1 MNYVQLEKLGEGT
14 YATVYKG
21 RSRTTNEIVALKE
34 IHLDAEEGTPSTAIR
49 EISLMKELKHVNIVR
64 LYDVIHTE
72 TKLVLIFEY
81 CERDLKKYM
90 DAHGDRGALDPV
102 TVRSFMYQLLKGTA
116 FCHENRV
123 LHRDLKPQ
131 NLLINRK
138 GELKLGDFGLARAFG
153 VPVNT
158 FSNEVVTLWYRA
170 PDVLLGSR
178 TYSTSIDV
186 WSCGCI
192 FAEMIS
198 GVPLF
203 RGRDNQ
209 DQLLHIMRIIGTPDD
224 RLLRRIATE
233 AAPPSADGQ
242 QAPPAPKQ
250 YPRYPKIPFQQ
261 VLPKASPQ
269 ALDLLERL
277 LQFDP
282 SKRISAADAL
292 NHPYFTST
300 AMAFPVPPP
309 GAMAPPNYNFPHPHA
324 HHQQQLSQQQQQ
336 QAHAQAQAHAAY
348 LAQQQGMQQGV
359 YPNQATQAQAHAQA
373 QAQAQAQAAQA
384 QAQAQAMGHFIP
396 YQGSVPNVPQYA
408 AGGR

>member
-1 MNYVQLEKLGEGT
+1 MNNYIQGEKLGEGT

-21 RSRTTNEIVALKE
+21 RSRTTNEVVALKE

-64 LYDVIHTE
+64 LHDVIHTE
-72 TKLVLIFEY
+72 TKLVLIFEF
-81 CERDLKKYM
+81 CEQDLKKYM
-90 DAHGDRGALDPV
+90 DTHGERGALDPL

-224 RLLRRIATE
+224 RTLRKIATDSPE
-233 AAPPSADGQ
+233 ITL
-242 QAPPAPKQ
+242 KQ

-261 VLPKASPQ
+261 ILPKASAQ
-269 ALDLLERL
+269 AIDLLDRL

-282 SKRISAADAL
+282 AKRITAADAL
-292 NHPYFTST
+292 QHPYFTTPAPAPHGVSFT
-300 AMAFPVPPP
+300 VGNASHIAPQGTVAAMPPPYGYPVPVPV
-309 GAMAPPNYNFPHPHA
+309 G
-324 HHQQQLSQQQQQ
+324 QQQQQ
-336 QAHAQAQAHAAY
+336 QQLQQQQQHEAAAHAQHMNMLHQQQIQMAQA
-348 LAQQQGMQQGV
+348 
-359 YPNQATQAQAHAQA
+359 AHAQQMAA
-373 QAQAQAQAAQA
+373 QQAAQYGQ
-384 QAQAQAMGHFIP
+384 QAYPPP
-396 YQGSVPNVPQYA
+396 YP
-408 AGGR
+408 R